1 MPILRTKKTS
11 MTKFITCI
19 ILLSFA
25 SFTQAQNSFSIT
37 ERLSQEG
44 ITPTQFTL
52 TQKTDVPSKVII
64 KYGTTPSFTNTYVSE
79 TNLTTHDIL
88 IENLEPSTFYYVQV
102 TIETENETLV
112 GETKIMATASN
123 STGEIRYF
131 FLNGVEESYS
141 NGVLPDGDQY
151 PEVLDAMYELIDNAQ
166 ITIDVAVY
174 NTSWFEFVDRLE
186 DAVERGV
193 RVRYIHDED
202 TNNSA
207 LQANQDFPILS
218 GSPDD
223 GIMHNKFMIVDA
235 DDDLNAHVVTG
246 SMNWTFGNITEDY
259 NNTIIIQ
266 DKTLA
271 LNYTIEFEEM
281 WGSNGSNPDAGNA
294 KFGDQKTD
302 NTAHNFNIA
311 GVEMECY
318 FSPSDDINN
327 NIEQVV
333 NGAEESLE
341 IAMLLIT
348 KEDVT
353 TAIKNRRFAG
363 VDVRGIFDNDET
375 DEFVFLQSNNVNVI
389 YHYPSDMIHHKY
401 AIADANK
408 TDSDPTV
415 LTGSHNWTWS
425 AENIN
430 DENTLIIHDADAAN
444 LFLQEFEARW
454 DEVGPTAVQ
463 DFSALQNAA
472 VFPNPFVNNFQIQL
486 NAKIADRVTTSLV
499 NSLGQKIYS
508 TDNEL
513 ITGDNT
519 LNFPIENLTNGVYF
533 LTMRDKEGRY
543 ILTKTLEK
551 I

>member
-1 MPILRTKKTS
+1 MKKI
-11 MTKFITCI
+11 ITYF
-19 ILLSFA
+19 LVLSFA
-25 SFTQAQNSFSIT
+25 SFSQAQNSFSIT
-37 ERLSQEG
+37 EKLIQKE
-44 ITPTQFTL
+44 ITPTQFIVS
-52 TQKTDVPSKVII
+52 QKTDTPSKII
-64 KYGTTPSFTNTYVSE
+64 VKYGTTPSMINTYESE
-79 TNLTTHDIL
+79 SSLNAHNVL

-102 TIETENETLV
+102 TTETKNESV
-112 GETKIMATASN
+112 IGETKIMATASN

-131 FLNGVEESYS
+131 FLNGVDETFS
-141 NGVLPDGDQY
+141 NGVLPEGDQY
-151 PEVLDAMYELIDNAQ
+151 PEVLDAMYDLIDNAQ
-166 ITIDVAVY
+166 TTIDVAVY
-174 NTSWFEFVDRLE
+174 NTSWYEFVDKLE
-186 DAVERGV
+186 NAVERGV
-193 RVRYIHDED
+193 RVRYIHDAD
-202 TNNSA
+202 TNNNA
-207 LQANQDFPILS
+207 LQGNQDFPTLV
-218 GSPDD
+218 GSPGD

-235 DDDLNAHVVTG
+235 DNDLNAHVVTG

-281 WGSNGSNPDAGNA
+281 WGSNGDNPDAGNA
-294 KFGDQKTD
+294 KFGDQKLD

-311 GVEMECY
+311 GVEIECY
-318 FSPSDDINN
+318 FSPSDAIND

-363 VDVRGIFDNDET
+363 VDVRGIFDNNET
-375 DEFVFLQSNNVNVI
+375 DEFAFLLSNNVNVI
-389 YHYPSDMIHHKY
+389 YHYPSRMIHHKY

-454 DEVGPTAVQ
+454 KEINPTAIQ
-463 DFSALQNAA
+463 NFSILQNAA
-472 VFPNPFVNNFQIQL
+472 VFPNPFVNDFQVQL
-486 NAKIADRVTTSLV
+486 NAKSADRVTTSLI
-499 NSLGQKIYS
+499 NALGQKVYS
-508 TDNEL
+508 VDNEL
-513 ITGDNT
+513 ITGNNT
-519 LNFPIENLTNGVYF
+519 LNFSTGNLVKGVYF
-533 LTMRDKEGRY
+533 LTIRDRNGQY
-543 ILTKTLEK
+543 ILTKTVEK
-551 I
+551 F

>member
-1 MPILRTKKTS
+1 MK
-11 MTKFITCI
+11 KFITCI
-19 ILLSFA
+19 VLLSFA
-25 SFTQAQNSFSIT
+25 SSMLAQNSFSIVKS
-37 ERLSQEG
+37 LSQKE

-52 TQKTDVPSKVII
+52 TQETDIPSKLIVN
-64 KYGTTPSFTNTYVSE
+64 YGITDSMTNTYES
-79 TNLTTHDIL
+79 TADLTTHNIL

-102 TIETENETLV
+102 TTETENETVV
-112 GETKIMATASN
+112 GEMKVMATASN

-131 FLNGVEESYS
+131 FLNGVDESFS

-151 PEVLDAMYELIDNAQ
+151 PEVLDAMYDLIDNAQ
-166 ITIDVAVY
+166 TTIDVAVY
-174 NTSWFEFVDRLE
+174 NTSWFELVDRLE

-193 RVRYIHDED
+193 QVRYIHDDD
-202 TNNSA
+202 TNNNA
-207 LQANQDFPILS
+207 LQGNLDFPILT
-218 GSPDD
+218 GSPGD

-235 DDDLNAHVVTG
+235 DDDLNSYVLTG
-246 SMNWTFGNITEDY
+246 AMNWTFGNITEDH

-281 WGSNGSNPDAGNA
+281 WGSNGANPDAGNA
-294 KFGDQKTD
+294 KFGNQKSD
-302 NTAHNFNIA
+302 NTAHNFTIA

-327 NIEQVV
+327 AIEDVV

-363 VDVRGIFDNDET
+363 VDVRGIFDNDDT
-375 DEFVFLQSNNVNVI
+375 DEFVFLESNNVNVV
-389 YHYPSDMIHHKY
+389 YHYPSTMIHHKY
-401 AIADANK
+401 AIADANE

-430 DENTLIIHDADAAN
+430 DENTLVIHDADAAN
-444 LFLQEFEARW
+444 LFLQEFEERW
-454 DEVGPTAVQ
+454 NEVGPTSAIQ

-472 VFPNPFVNNFQIQL
+472 IFPNPFVNNFQIQL
-486 NAKIADRVTTSLV
+486 NAKVADRVTTSLV
-499 NSLGQKIYS
+499 NALGQKVYS

-513 ITGDNT
+513 ITGENT
-519 LNFPIENLTNGVYF
+519 LNFSIENLTSGVYF
-533 LTMRDKEGRY
+533 LTIRDQLGQY
-543 ILTKTLEK
+543 ILTETLTKE
-551 I
+551 

>member
-1 MPILRTKKTS
+1 MKKI
-11 MTKFITCI
+11 ITCI
-19 ILLSFA
+19 VLISFA
-25 SFTQAQNSFSIT
+25 SFLQAQNLFSIT
-37 ERLSQEG
+37 EKLSQKE
-44 ITPTQFTL
+44 IAPTQFAL
-52 TQKTDVPSKVII
+52 TQKTDTPSKLIV
-64 KYGTTPSFTNTYVSE
+64 KYGITPSMTSTYESD
-79 TNLTTHDIL
+79 TSLTAHNIL
-88 IENLEPSTFYYVQV
+88 IENLESSSFYYVQV
-102 TIETENETLV
+102 TTETENETIV
-112 GETKIMATASN
+112 GETQIMATASN

-131 FLNGVEESYS
+131 FLNGVEESFS
-141 NGVLPDGDQY
+141 NGVLADGDQY
-151 PEVLDAMYELIDNAQ
+151 PEVLDAMYDLIDNAQ
-166 ITIDVAVY
+166 TTIDVAVY

-193 RVRYIHDED
+193 RVRYIHDAD
-202 TNNSA
+202 TNNNA
-207 LQANQDFPILS
+207 LQGNQDFPTLV
-218 GSPDD
+218 GSPGD

-235 DDDLNAHVVTG
+235 DDDLNAQVVTG

-281 WGSNGSNPDAGNA
+281 WGSNGDNPDAGNA
-294 KFGDQKTD
+294 KFGDQKID
-302 NTAHNFNIA
+302 NTAHNFSIA

-318 FSPSDDINN
+318 FSPSDALNTNIN
-327 NIEQVV
+327 EVV
-333 NGAEESLE
+333 NSAEESLE

-348 KEDVT
+348 KEDIT

-363 VDVRGIFDNDET
+363 VNVRGIFDNDET
-375 DEFVFLQSNNVNVI
+375 DEFAFLQSNNVNVI
-389 YHYPSDMIHHKY
+389 YHYPSEMIHHKY

-463 DFSALQNAA
+463 DFSTLQSAA

-499 NSLGQKIYS
+499 NSLGQKVYS
-508 TDNEL
+508 TVNEL
-513 ITGDNT
+513 VTGDNT
-519 LNFPIENLTNGVYF
+519 LNFSIENLTEGVYF
-533 LTMRDKEGRY
+533 LIMRDKEGKY
-543 ILTKTLEK
+543 ILVRTVEK